1 MPPDLVDKGLQQDAL
16 GAGLHVH
23 GPEGWA
29 HPPGA
34 GGREKGEAAGS
45 SGQRVLRLSSV
56 RASVCLASSPRSRGP
71 GRSAGSKERHWHWKR
86 PGNRLRAESTSAERQ
101 TAGAQ
106 AGPRPRRPPRLRLLP
121 QQQTAGD
128 TAGRGQIPTR
138 RDWPQVS
145 PNYPCPPLGGKNAKP
160 R

>member
-56 RASVCLASSPRSRGP
+56 RASVCLASSLRLRGP
-71 GRSAGSKERHWHWKR
+71 GRSEGSWLPAPFQSPVVTALKMLNALKSPRSPTKETRYRFPKFDNN
-86 PGNRLRAESTSAERQ
+86 PKNLR
-101 TAGAQ
+101 
-106 AGPRPRRPPRLRLLP
+106 
-121 QQQTAGD
+121 
-128 TAGRGQIPTR
+128 
-138 RDWPQVS
+138 
-145 PNYPCPPLGGKNAKP
+145 GKDEL
-160 R
+160 